1 MTTKNNLQTKILER
15 DLAMKDAEIE
25 SLKEQN
31 EMLKSELNQIAEKYN
46 SSKNFIQNEFEKEFA
61 QFSKKNLASQN
72 AEINLLTSLTQ
83 KLKET
88 ESNLKSSQQNYKN
101 QMTELN
107 KVNLKLQTEID
118 KLTKKNKKNDKDL
131 GEYKTKINGLNQK
144 IFQLQSQLNQ

>member
-1 MTTKNNLQTKILER
+1 MLNLV
-15 DLAMKDAEIE
+15 
-25 SLKEQN
+25 
-31 EMLKSELNQIAEKYN
+31 
-46 SSKNFIQNEFEKEFA
+46 
-61 QFSKKNLASQN
+61 KKNLASQN

-88 ESNLKSSQQNYKN
+88 ESNLKSSQQHYKN

-131 GEYKTKINGLNQK
+131 GEYKTKINELNQK